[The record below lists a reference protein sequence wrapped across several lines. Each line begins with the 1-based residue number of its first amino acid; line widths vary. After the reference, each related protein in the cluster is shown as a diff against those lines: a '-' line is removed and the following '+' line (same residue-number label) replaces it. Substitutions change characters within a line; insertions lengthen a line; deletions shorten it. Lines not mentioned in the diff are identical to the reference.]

1 MNCPNC
7 ASPMTEMSLEGH
19 HGRGVTID
27 ICGTC
32 QAIWFDGYES
42 LQLSADS
49 VLKLFRMIGDNGGK
63 VRAPLS
69 PAAHC
74 PRCQGPLRATHDLQ
88 RNTRFEYRACPY
100 RHGRLISFFN
110 FLREKNFIRPMT
122 AAQIEELRKN
132 IRTVN
137 CSNCGAPIDLAK
149 GGECA
154 HCGSPLSMLDVKQA
168 EVLVAALQKAGDGPQ
183 PVDKAALPL
192 KLARARRDVTDA
204 FAGFATQPNW
214 FSTIE
219 DAGTVGAAVALFAT
233 WLADN

>member
-1 MNCPNC
+1 MK
-7 ASPMTEMSLEGH
+7 ALTLEGH
-19 HGRGVTID
+19 HGRSVAID
-27 ICGTC
+27 LCQVC

-69 PAAHC
+69 AAAQC
-74 PRCQGPLRATHDLQ
+74 PRCEGPLRATHDLQ
-88 RNTRFEYRACPY
+88 RNTRFEYRACAY

-122 AAQIEELRKN
+122 AVQIEELRTN
-132 IRTVN
+132 IKTVN

-168 EVLVAALQKAGDGPQ
+168 EALVAALQKAGDGRQ

-192 KLARARRDVTDA
+192 KLARARRDVNDA
-204 FAGFATQPNW
+204 FAGFASQPNW

-219 DAGTVGAAVALFAT
+219 DAGTVGAAVASFAT
-233 WLADN
+233 WLDS

>member
-1 MNCPNC
+1 
-7 ASPMTEMSLEGH
+7 MTEMALQGH
-19 HGRGVTID
+19 LGRGVVID
-27 ICGTC
+27 ICGNC

-49 VLKLFRMIGDNGGK
+49 VLKLFRLIGDNGGK

-69 PAAHC
+69 TTAHC
-74 PRCQGPLRATHDLQ
+74 PRCQGPLRATQDLQ
-88 RNTRFEYRACPY
+88 RTTRFEYRACPH

-110 FLREKNFIRPMT
+110 FLREKNFIQPMT

-168 EVLVAALQKAGDGPQ
+168 EGLVAALRKSGAGPQ
-183 PVDKAALPL
+183 PVDKAVLPL
-192 KLARARRDVTDA
+192 ELARARRDVSDA
-204 FAGFATQPNW
+204 FARFADQPAW
-214 FSTIE
+214 FGSIE
-219 DAGTVGAAVALFAT
+219 DAGTVGAAVGAFAA
-233 WLADN
+233 WFGDN